1 MELENIIENLS
12 PIEIILQDIHS
23 DNRVSLTLDKNVLC
37 EKCPFFSKMFKG
49 FKEQYEKFVV
59 VKVPYVDI
67 TSKIL
72 KNFHGHK
79 MEISDDWKSQIKL
92 YMCYDYLGIKT
103 DFPTKIK
110 VQDYCF
116 DELLDLIELNG
127 YNEQTVKTL
136 VGNLPVDNLEK
147 LPIDFLTVMDQELVD
162 FDIIAIDNNGVV
174 SEVDCTMN
182 TLKKIYEQSDCN
194 FHVQYFEKTQKLMV
208 LSSDNVSTGDN
219 QNTIHT
225 YEYNYKNDNYE
236 LKDKQPMTGKKYNHR
251 IGGDRL
257 EEEQQI
263 IGKICFMKCNPEED
277 KLAFVIF
284 NDGQNKIVTYDL
296 DKKIYREVIRR
307 NHITEI
313 CYSSNNKTVHIE
325 KNNSVNSI
333 YYNGILLFSENNIL
347 RYICHV
353 NNDVIV
359 FNEHC
364 VNQKL
369 NFVKTTRIPYYGS
382 DIFRPIKNGSFGFND
397 DKIIY
402 GTENSITDIKYKSNH
417 IFIVSAKTIVVYS
430 IFQSSV
436 IKEICCGATNIKFID
451 RDRVIAYG
459 INCPTNIYNISTG
472 EKIKN
477 IDYPNIKQLFILN
490 NVKNYALKQRI
501 KAILNSHTLKKLI

>member
-1 MELENIIENLS
+1 MELENITEKLS
-12 PIEIILQDIHS
+12 AIEILLHDVHS
-23 DNRVSLTLDKNVLC
+23 DNLVSLILDKNVLC

-49 FKEQYEKFVV
+49 FKEQFEKVIV

-67 TSKIL
+67 TSIIL

-79 MEISDDWKSQIKL
+79 IEISDDWKSQIKL
-92 YMCYDYLGIKT
+92 YMCYNYLGIKT

-136 VGNLPVDNLEK
+136 VGNLPIDNLEK

-162 FDIIAIDNNGVV
+162 FDIIATDSNGVV
-174 SEVDCTMN
+174 SEVDCTIN
-182 TLKKIYEQSDCN
+182 TSKKIYEQSNCN

-219 QNTIHT
+219 QNTVYM
-225 YEYNYKNDNYE
+225 YEYNYKTDTYE
-236 LKDKQPMTGKKYNHR
+236 LKDKQLMTGKKNNR
-251 IGGDRL
+251 QIGGDRL
-257 EEEQQI
+257 EDEQQI
-263 IGKICFMKCNPEED
+263 IGKIYFMKCSPEED
-277 KLAFVIF
+277 KLTFVIL
-284 NDGQNKIVTYDL
+284 NSGKNKLVTYDL
-296 DKKIYREVIRR
+296 DKNTYHEVIRR
-307 NHITEI
+307 NDITEI
-313 CYSSNNKTVHIE
+313 CYSSNNKTLHIE
-325 KNNSVNSI
+325 KNNSTYSI
-333 YYNGILLFSENNIL
+333 YYNGILIFSENNIL

-359 FNEHC
+359 FNEYC
-364 VNQKL
+364 ANQKL
-369 NFVKTTRIPYYGS
+369 NFVKTTIIPYYGS
-382 DIFRPIKNGSFGFND
+382 DFFRPIKNGSFGFSD

-402 GTENSITDIKYKSNH
+402 GTENNITDIKYKSDY
-417 IFIVSAKTIVVYS
+417 ILIVSAKTIMVYS
-430 IFQSSV
+430 IFRSSV
-436 IKEICCGATNIKFID
+436 IKEIYCEATNIKFID

-477 IDYPNIKQLFILN
+477 IDYPNIKELFVLN

-501 KAILNSHTLKKLI
+501 KAILNSRSLKKVI